1 MGRNTLETQY
11 ENELNFIR
19 RLGAEFAR
27 DRPKIADRLMMDRE
41 TGASED
47 PHVERLIEAFA
58 FLTARIRVKLDD
70 EFPEITD
77 SMLGVLYPHYLAPV
91 PSMAIVQF
99 ALDPMHGQVSTGITV
114 DRHSRLYS
122 REVEGLPCRF
132 QTCYPVTLWPFELT
146 SARYHTA
153 PFRDIVSPPDRS
165 ADAPAM
171 LRLEL
176 RSGSAVPMSKLKL
189 DRLRFFLSGDDL
201 TIRTLYELIF
211 NHVTQVVFRA
221 GSSPADPA
229 PIVQNADCLHMV
241 GFERDEGLLP
251 YSPRSFLGYR
261 LLTEYFTFP
270 NKFLFV
276 DICGLDRIAGG
287 TFRDRLEIYLFLD
300 RNMPELE
307 TRVKTEMFRLGCCPI
322 VNLFKQQ
329 ADPIQLTQTRTEY
342 MVVPD
347 VRYARAMEVYSID
360 RVHSTNLE
368 THETTEYEPF
378 YALRHSQDASA
389 DPVYWCARR
398 SASVRKG
405 DAGTDV
411 YLSLA
416 DVNFNPRLPATDV
429 LMVET
434 TCTNRDLPGQL
445 RSSGGESWNFQLEG
459 QAPVHRIL
467 PIVPPTSP
475 ARLPP
480 DQNRWRLI
488 SHLALNQ
495 LSIVGEGDGADALKE
510 ILKLYDYANTK
521 VSSQHIAGIVSVRG
535 RRSVAPIRDGI
546 GQGFCRGVEVT
557 IEFDE
562 DQYAGS
568 GVFLLAAVLERFL
581 ALYASLNS
589 ATRLLAR
596 TRQRDG
602 FLKRWPF
609 RAGERS
615 LV

>member
-1 MGRNTLETQY
+1 MARNSFETQY

-58 FLTARIRVKLDD
+58 FLAARIRVKLDD
-70 EFPEITD
+70 DFPEITD
-77 SMLGVLYPHYLAPV
+77 AMLGVLYPHYLAPV
-91 PSMAIVQF
+91 PSMGVVQF
-99 ALDPMHGQVSTGITV
+99 DLDPMQGQLSTGVTV
-114 DRHSRLYS
+114 ERHSRLYS
-122 REVEGLPCRF
+122 REVDGLPCRF
-132 QTCYPVTLWPFELT
+132 QTCYPVTLWPFELA

-153 PFRDIVSPPDRS
+153 PFRDIVSAPDRS
-165 ADAPAM
+165 SDSPAM

-176 RSGSAVPMSKLKL
+176 RSGGAVPISKLKL

-201 TIRTLYELIF
+201 TVRTLYELIF

-221 GSSPADPA
+221 GNGPTDPA
-229 PIVQNADCLHMV
+229 PIVQSADCLRMV

-251 YSPRSFLGYR
+251 YNPRSFLGYR

-276 DICGLDRIAGG
+276 DICGLDRLAGG
-287 TFRDRLEIYLFLD
+287 TYRDRLEIYLFLD
-300 RNMPELE
+300 RNLPELE
-307 TRVKTEMFRLGCCPI
+307 TRVKTEMFRLGCSPI

-347 VRYARAMEVYSID
+347 VRYSRAMEVYSID

-368 THETTEYEPF
+368 TQKTTEYQPF
-378 YALRHSQDASA
+378 YALRHAQDASA
-389 DPVYWCARR
+389 DPVYWYARR

-405 DAGTDV
+405 DAGTDMF
-411 YLSLA
+411 LSLA
-416 DVNFNPRLPATDV
+416 DVDFNPRLPAADV

-459 QAPVHRIL
+459 QAPVRRIL
-467 PIVPPTSP
+467 PIVTPTSP
-475 ARLPP
+475 ARMPT
-480 DQNRWRLI
+480 DRNRWRLI

-521 VSSQHIAGIVSVRG
+521 VSSQHIAGIIGVQG

-546 GQGFCRGVEVT
+546 GQGFCRGLEVT

-562 DQYAGS
+562 DLYAGS
-568 GVFLLAAVLERFL
+568 GVFLFAAVLERFL

-596 TRQRDG
+596 TRQRAG

-615 LV
+615 LA